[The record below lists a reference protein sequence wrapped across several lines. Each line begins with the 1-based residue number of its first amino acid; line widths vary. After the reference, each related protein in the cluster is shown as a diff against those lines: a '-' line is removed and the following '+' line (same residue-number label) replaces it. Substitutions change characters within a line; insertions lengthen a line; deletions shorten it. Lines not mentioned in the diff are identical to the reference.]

1 MPPLFGR
8 DVRVT
13 IRLAVIGL
21 GKMGVSHLSIANALD
36 DFEVVAVCDNSK
48 LVTDVL
54 GKTTGLKG
62 FNDYDEVLRLRD
74 LDAVLIATPSIA
86 HEPMIRKALDR
97 GLHIFAEKPLTLNA
111 DASRELAELASIK
124 GVVAQVGYH
133 NRYVGTFA
141 EAARLLRE
149 GALGKIGH
157 ALAESYG
164 PVVLRRT
171 KPTWRGKAGQGGGC
185 LHDYAAHPINLL
197 NWMFGAPDNCLGA
210 SLTRH
215 FSAEVEDQVSSL
227 LQFPDGVIGQVSV
240 DWSDPSVR
248 KMTTKL
254 SIWGE
259 AGKLY
264 VDRTDLQLFLTGK
277 HKLPTGYG
285 EGWTVRHITDLTPP
299 VSFYLRGEE
308 YSAQLEAFGRAILG
322 KEPQRNDFASAAATD
337 LTIEMIGKRA
347 AAAPEQGGHSASA
360 PPKSLLAR
368 VFSR

>member
-1 MPPLFGR
+1 
-8 DVRVT
+8 VA

-36 DFEVVAVCDNSK
+36 DFDVVAVCDNSK

-62 FNDYDEVLRLRD
+62 FNDYDEVLKIED

-97 GLHIFAEKPLTLNA
+97 GLHVFAEKPLTLDAN
-111 DASRELAELASIK
+111 ASRELAELAASK
-124 GVVAQVGYH
+124 GLVAQVGYH

-141 EAARLLRE
+141 EAARLVAG
-149 GALGKIGH
+149 GALGKISH

-185 LHDYAAHPINLL
+185 LHDYAAHPLNLL
-197 NWMFGAPDNCLGA
+197 NWMFGAPDHCLGA

-215 FSAEVEDQVSSL
+215 LSAEVEDQAHAL
-227 LQFPDGVIGQVSV
+227 LQFPGGIVGQLSV

-248 KMTTKL
+248 KMTTKI
-254 SIWGE
+254 SVWGD

-264 VDRTDLQLFLTGK
+264 VDRTELQLFLTGK
-277 HKLPTGYG
+277 RAVPEGYR
-285 EGWTVRHITDLTPP
+285 EGWTVKHITDLTEP

-308 YSAQLEAFGRAILG
+308 YSAQLEAFGRAIG
-322 KEPQRNDFASAAATD
+322 QSAVQRNDFAGAAATD
-337 LTIEMIGKRA
+337 LTIQLIEERA
-347 AAAPEQGGHSASA
+347 AGVSVSSDQSAQTTAS
-360 PPKSLLAR
+360 KSLLAR
-368 VFSR
+368 VFNR

>member
-1 MPPLFGR
+1 
-8 DVRVT
+8 VR
-13 IRLAVIGL
+13 IRLAVVGL

-54 GKTTGLKG
+54 SKMTGLKG
-62 FNDYDEVLRLRD
+62 FNDYGEVLELKD
-74 LDAVLIATPSIA
+74 LDAVIIATPTIA

-97 GLHIFAEKPLTLNA
+97 GLHIFAEKPLTL
-111 DASRELAELASIK
+111 DAAASLELAGQAAEK
-124 GVVAQVGYH
+124 GIVAQVGYH

-141 EAARLLRE
+141 EAARLLKT
-149 GALGKIGH
+149 GALGKVSH

-197 NWMFGAPDNCLGA
+197 NWAFGAPEHCFGA

-215 FSAEVEDQVSSL
+215 FSAEVEDQTHAL
-227 LQFPDGVIGQVSV
+227 LQFPGGVVGQVSV

-248 KMTTKL
+248 KMATKL

-259 AGKLY
+259 AGKLS
-264 VDRTDLQLFLTGK
+264 VDRTELQLFLTAK
-277 HKLPTGYG
+277 HRLPDGYR
-285 EGWTVRHITDLTPP
+285 EGWTVKHITDLTAP

-308 YSAQLEAFGRAILG
+308 YSAQLEAFGRAIRNV
-322 KEPQRNDFASAAATD
+322 EPQRNDFASAAETD
-337 LTIEMIGKRA
+337 LTIEMIEHRA
-347 AAAPEQGGHSASA
+347 AAAPENEHAPASE
-360 PPKSLLAR
+360 PKSLLAR
-368 VFSR
+368 VFAR

>member
-1 MPPLFGR
+1 M
-8 DVRVT
+8 T

-21 GKMGVSHLSIANALD
+21 GKMGLSHLSIANALD
-36 DFEVVAVCDNSK
+36 EFEVVAVCDNSR

-54 GKTTGLKG
+54 GRVTGLKG
-62 FNDYDEVLRLRD
+62 FNDYDDVLKLEK
-74 LDAVLIATPSIA
+74 LDAVLIATPTIA

-97 GLHIFAEKPLTLNA
+97 GLHVFAEKPLTLNSA
-111 DASRELAELASIK
+111 ASRELADLAAEK
-124 GVVAQVGYH
+124 GLVAQVGYH

-141 EAARLLRE
+141 EAARLIAG
-149 GALGKIGH
+149 GALGKVSH

-197 NWMFGAPDNCLGA
+197 NWAFGAPEHCLGA

-215 FSAEVEDQVSSL
+215 FSAEVADQTHAL
-227 LQFPDGVIGQVSV
+227 LQFPEGVVGQVSV

-254 SIWGE
+254 SFWGE

-264 VDRTDLQLFLTGK
+264 VDRTELQLFLTGK
-277 HKLPTGYG
+277 HSLPPGYG
-285 EGWTVRHITDLTPP
+285 EGWTVRHITDLAEP

-308 YSAQLEAFGRAILG
+308 YSAQLEAFGRAIAE
-322 KEPQRNDFASAAATD
+322 KEPQRNDFASAAQTD
-337 LTIEMIGKRA
+337 LTIGMIEERA
-347 AAAPEQGGHSASA
+347 ASVPAAEGSAAQSGSA
-360 PPKSLLAR
+360 PKSFLAR

>member
-1 MPPLFGR
+1 
-8 DVRVT
+8 
-13 IRLAVIGL
+13 LAVVGL
-21 GKMGVSHLSIANALD
+21 GKMGVSHLSIVNALE
-36 DFEVVAVCDNSK
+36 DFDVVAVCDNSK
-48 LVTDVL
+48 LVTDVM

-62 FNDYDEVLRLRD
+62 FNDYDQMLALD
-74 LDAVLIATPSIA
+74 ALDAVLIATPSIA

-97 GLHIFAEKPLTLNA
+97 GLHVFAEKPLTL
-111 DASRELAELASIK
+111 DASASQELAELAMKK

-141 EAARLLRE
+141 EAARLLAG
-149 GALGKIGH
+149 GALGKISH

-197 NWMFGAPDNCLGA
+197 NWMFGVPEHCLGA

-215 FSAEVEDQVSSL
+215 FSAEVEDQTHAL
-227 LQFPDGVIGQVSV
+227 LQFKDGAVGQVSV

-254 SIWGE
+254 SIWGD

-264 VDRTDLQLFLTGK
+264 VDRTELQLFLTGK
-277 HKLPTGYG
+277 AKLPDGYR
-285 EGWTVRHITDLTPP
+285 EGWTVNHITDLTPT

-308 YSAQLEAFGRAILG
+308 YSAQLEAFGRAIAG
-322 KEPQRNDFASAAATD
+322 KEAQRNDFAAAAQTD
-337 LTIEMIGKRA
+337 LTIEMIKHRA
-347 AAAPEQGGHSASA
+347 AQAPIVLAQNARVEAGS
-360 PPKSLLAR
+360 KSLLAR

>member
-1 MPPLFGR
+1 MA
-8 DVRVT
+8 

-62 FNDYDEVLRLRD
+62 FNDYDEVLSLKD
-74 LDAVLIATPSIA
+74 LDAILIATPSIA

-97 GLHIFAEKPLTLNA
+97 GLHVFAEKPLTLDA
-111 DASRELAELASIK
+111 SASRELAELAVSK
-124 GVVAQVGYH
+124 GLVAQVGYH

-141 EAARLLRE
+141 EAARLIVG
-149 GALGKIGH
+149 GALGKVSH

-197 NWMFGAPDNCLGA
+197 NWIFGAPEYCLGA

-215 FSAEVEDQVSSL
+215 FSAEVEDQVSAL
-227 LQFPDGVIGQVSV
+227 LQFGNGVVGQVSV

-248 KMTTKL
+248 KMTTKI
-254 SIWGE
+254 SVWGE

-264 VDRTDLQLFLTGK
+264 VDRTELQLFLTGK
-277 HKLPTGYG
+277 HTLPEGYR
-285 EGWTVRHITDLTPP
+285 EGWTVKHITDLTPP

-308 YSAQLEAFGRAILG
+308 YSAQLEAFGRAILKKG
-322 KEPQRNDFASAAATD
+322 THRNDFVSAAATD
-337 LTIEMIGKRA
+337 LTIEMIEHKVA
-347 AAAPEQGGHSASA
+347 TAPTADLSAVVT
-360 PPKSLLAR
+360 PKSLLAR
-368 VFSR
+368 VFAR

>member
-1 MPPLFGR
+1 
-8 DVRVT
+8 VT

-21 GKMGVSHLSIANALD
+21 GKMGLSHLSIANALE
-36 DFEVVAVCDNSK
+36 DFEVAAVCDNSK

-62 FNDYDEVLRLRD
+62 FNDYDEVLKLKG

-86 HEPMIRKALDR
+86 HEPMIRKALDL
-97 GLHIFAEKPLTLNA
+97 GLHVFAEKPLTLDAN
-111 DASRELAELASIK
+111 ASRELAELAATK

-141 EAARLLRE
+141 EAARLLHD
-149 GALGKIGH
+149 GVLGKISH

-197 NWMFGAPDNCLGA
+197 NWSFGAPENCLGA
-210 SLTRH
+210 SMTRH
-215 FSAEVEDQVSSL
+215 FSAEVEDQVSAL
-227 LQFPDGVIGQVSV
+227 LQFGGGVIGQVSG

-264 VDRTDLQLFLTGK
+264 VDRTELQLFLTGK
-277 HKLPTGYG
+277 HNVPEGYR

-308 YSAQLEAFGRAILG
+308 YSAQLEAFGRAIAKG
-322 KEPQRNDFASAAATD
+322 EPQRNDFASAAATD
-337 LTIEMIGKRA
+337 LTIEMIEERA
-347 AAAPEQGGHSASA
+347 AAAPVRPEHSAAAAS
-360 PPKSLLAR
+360 KSLLAR

>member
-1 MPPLFGR
+1 M
-8 DVRVT
+8 T
-13 IRLAVIGL
+13 IKLAVVGL
-21 GKMGVSHLSIANALD
+21 GKMGLSHLSIANALE
-36 DFEVVAVCDNSK
+36 DFEVVAACDNSK
-48 LVTDVL
+48 LVTDVMT
-54 GKTTGLKG
+54 KTTGLKG
-62 FNDYDEVLRLRD
+62 FNDYDEVLKLTNV
-74 LDAVLIATPSIA
+74 DAALIATPSIA
-86 HEPMIRKALDR
+86 HEPMIRKAIER
-97 GLHIFAEKPLTLNA
+97 GLHIFAEKPLTL
-111 DASRELAELASIK
+111 DAASSRELSERAAEK
-124 GVVAQVGYH
+124 GLVAQVGYH

-141 EAARLLRE
+141 EAARLVAE
-149 GALGKIGH
+149 GALGKISH

-197 NWMFGAPDNCLGA
+197 NWMFGAPEHCLGA

-215 FSAEVEDQVSSL
+215 FSAEVEDQTHAL
-227 LQFPDGVIGQVSV
+227 LQFKEGIVGQVNV

-264 VDRTDLQLFLTGK
+264 VDRTELQLFLTGK
-277 HKLPTGYG
+277 GKPQDGYR
-285 EGWTVRHITDLTPP
+285 EGWTVKHITDLTPP

-308 YSAQLEAFGRAILG
+308 YSAQLEAFGRAING
-322 KEPQRNDFASAAATD
+322 REPQRNDFAAAAQTD
-337 LTIEMIGKRA
+337 QTIEMIKHR
-347 AAAPEQGGHSASA
+347 SAHGPVATTDLAEHGS
-360 PPKSLLAR
+360 KSLLAR

>member
-1 MPPLFGR
+1 
-8 DVRVT
+8 VK

-21 GKMGVSHLSIANALD
+21 GKMGLSHLSIANALD

-54 GKTTGLKG
+54 GKVTGLKG
-62 FNDYDEVLRLRD
+62 FNDYDEVLKLKE
-74 LDAVLIATPSIA
+74 LDAVLIATPTIA

-97 GLHIFAEKPLTLNA
+97 GVHLFAEKPLTLNA
-111 DASRELAELASIK
+111 TASRELAELASSK
-124 GVVAQVGYH
+124 GLVAQVGYH

-141 EAARLLRE
+141 EAARLLAS
-149 GALGKIGH
+149 GALGTISH

-197 NWMFGAPDNCLGA
+197 NWVLGVPENCFGA
-210 SLTRH
+210 SLPRH
-215 FSAEVEDQVSSL
+215 FSAEVEDQTHAL
-227 LQFPDGVIGQVSV
+227 LQFPGGVVGQVSV

-254 SIWGE
+254 SIWGDR
-259 AGKLY
+259 GKLY
-264 VDRTDLQLFLTGK
+264 VDRTDLQLFLKGK
-277 HKLPTGYG
+277 SGLPAGYR

-322 KEPQRNDFASAAATD
+322 KEPQRNDFASAATTD
-337 LTIEMIGKRA
+337 LTIEMIEHRA
-347 AAAPEQGGHSASA
+347 AEAPVAGHSQGQRTAA
-360 PPKSLLAR
+360 PKSLLSR

>member
-1 MPPLFGR
+1 M
-8 DVRVT
+8 T

-21 GKMGVSHLSIANALD
+21 GKMGLSHLSIANALE
-36 DFEVVAVCDNSK
+36 DFEVAAACDNSK
-48 LVTDVL
+48 LVTDVM

-62 FNDYDEVLRLRD
+62 FNDYDQVLALD
-74 LDAVLIATPSIA
+74 GLDAVLIATPSIA

-97 GLHIFAEKPLTLNA
+97 GLHVFAEKPLTLDA
-111 DASRELAELASIK
+111 AASRELAELAARK
-124 GVVAQVGYH
+124 GLVAQVGYH

-141 EAARLLRE
+141 EAARLLAG
-149 GALGKIGH
+149 GALGEVSH

-197 NWMFGAPDNCLGA
+197 NWMFGAPEHCLGA
-210 SLTRH
+210 SLSRH
-215 FSAEVEDQVSSL
+215 FSAEVNDQTHAL
-227 LQFPDGVIGQVSV
+227 LQFRDGVVGQVNV

-248 KMTTKL
+248 KMTTKV

-259 AGKLY
+259 LGKLY
-264 VDRTDLQLFLTGK
+264 VDRTELQLFLTEK
-277 HKLPTGYG
+277 AKPAEGYRT
-285 EGWTVRHITDLTPP
+285 GWTVKHITDLTPP

-308 YSAQLEAFGRAILG
+308 YSAQLEAFGRAVNG
-322 KEPQRNDFASAAATD
+322 KEAQRNDFATAAQTD
-337 LTIEMIGKRA
+337 LTIEMIEHRA
-347 AAAPEQGGHSASA
+347 AHAPVASA
-360 PPKSLLAR
+360 VPAQADRKSMLAR

>member
-1 MPPLFGR
+1 
-8 DVRVT
+8 VT

-21 GKMGVSHLSIANALD
+21 GKMGLSHLSIANALA

-54 GKTTGLKG
+54 GKVTGLKG
-62 FNDYDEVLRLRD
+62 FNDYDDVLKLAD
-74 LDAVLIATPSIA
+74 LDAVLIATPTIA

-97 GLHIFAEKPLTLNA
+97 GLHVFAEKPLTL
-111 DASRELAELASIK
+111 DAAASQELAELAAAQ
-124 GVVAQVGYH
+124 GLVAQVGYH

-141 EAARLLRE
+141 EAARLLA
-149 GALGKIGH
+149 GGSLGKISH

-197 NWMFGAPDNCLGA
+197 NWVFGAPETCLGA

-215 FSAEVEDQVSSL
+215 FSAEVEDQTHAL
-227 LQFPDGVIGQVSV
+227 LQFPGGVVGQVSV

-259 AGKLY
+259 RGKLY
-264 VDRTDLQLFLTGK
+264 VDRTELQLFLTGK
-277 HKLPTGYG
+277 TDIPSGYR

-308 YSAQLEAFGRAILG
+308 YSAQLEAFGAAIAR
-322 KEPQRNDFASAAATD
+322 KEAQRNDFASAAATD
-337 LTIEMIGKRA
+337 RTIEMIEERA
-347 AAAPEQGGHSASA
+347 ATAPLPTEHAGRPAEA
-360 PPKSLLAR
+360 PKSLLAR
-368 VFSR
+368 VFAR

>member
-1 MPPLFGR
+1 M
-8 DVRVT
+8 T
-13 IRLAVIGL
+13 IGLAVVGL
-21 GKMGVSHLSIANALD
+21 GKMGLSHLSIANALD

-54 GKTTGLKG
+54 GKVTGLSAC
-62 FNDYDEVLRLRD
+62 NDYDELLKLERLE
-74 LDAVLIATPSIA
+74 AVIIATPTVA

-97 GLHIFAEKPLTLNA
+97 GLHVFAEKPLTLSA
-111 DASRELAELASIK
+111 SASRGLAEMAKAK
-124 GVVAQVGYH
+124 GVVGQVGYQ

-141 EAARLLRE
+141 EAARLLKS
-149 GALGKIGH
+149 GALGKVSH
-157 ALAESYG
+157 VLAESYG

-185 LHDYAAHPINLL
+185 LHDYAAHPINLM
-197 NWMFGAPDNCLGA
+197 NWAFGAPESCLGA

-215 FSAEVEDQVSSL
+215 FSAEVEDQTHAL
-227 LQFPDGVIGQVSV
+227 LQFPGGVVGQVSV

-254 SIWGE
+254 SVWGE

-264 VDRTDLQLFLTGK
+264 VDRTELQLFLSGK
-277 HKLPTGYG
+277 QKLPTGYG
-285 EGWTVRHITDLTPP
+285 EGWTVKHITDLTPP

-308 YSAQLEAFGRAILG
+308 YSAQLEAFGRAIRNV
-322 KEPQRNDFASAAATD
+322 EPQRNDFTSAAETD
-337 LTIEMIGKRA
+337 LTIEMIRQRA
-347 AAAPEQGGHSASA
+347 AAAPPAEQAIRPAGAS
-360 PPKSLLAR
+360 KSLLER

>member
-1 MPPLFGR
+1 MS
-8 DVRVT
+8 
-13 IRLAVIGL
+13 IKLAVVGL
-21 GKMGVSHLSIANALD
+21 GKMGLSHLSIANALD
-36 DFEVVAVCDNSK
+36 DFQVVAICDNSK

-62 FNDYDEVLRLRD
+62 FNDYDEVLKLKN

-97 GLHIFAEKPLTLNA
+97 SLHVFAEKPLTL
-111 DASRELAELASIK
+111 DAAASQELAALAANKSI
-124 GVVAQVGYH
+124 VAQVGYH

-141 EAARLLRE
+141 EAARLLA
-149 GALGKIGH
+149 GGTLGKISH

-197 NWMFGAPDNCLGA
+197 NWVFGAPEHCLGA

-215 FSAEVEDQVSSL
+215 FSAEVEDQTHAL
-227 LQFPDGVIGQVSV
+227 LQFPGGIVGQVSV

-254 SIWGE
+254 SVWGE

-277 HKLPTGYG
+277 HKLPDGYR
-285 EGWTVRHITDLTPP
+285 EGWTVRHITDLTQP

-322 KEPQRNDFASAAATD
+322 REPQRNDFASAAATD
-337 LTIEMIGKRA
+337 LTIDMIERQAASSPQQAERA
-347 AAAPEQGGHSASA
+347 LQPETR
-360 PPKSLLAR
+360 SLLGR
-368 VFSR
+368 VFGR

>member
-1 MPPLFGR
+1 MA
-8 DVRVT
+8 

-36 DFEVVAVCDNSK
+36 DFEVVAVCDNSR
-48 LVTDVL
+48 LVTEVL
-54 GKTTGLKG
+54 EKTTGLKS
-62 FNDYDEVLRLRD
+62 FNDYDDVLKLKD

-86 HEPMIRKALDR
+86 HESMIRKALGR
-97 GLHIFAEKPLTLNA
+97 GLHVFAEKPLTL
-111 DASRELAELASIK
+111 DAAASQELAELAESK
-124 GVVAQVGYH
+124 GLVTQVGYH

-141 EAARLLRE
+141 EAARLIAD
-149 GALGKIGH
+149 GALGTISH

-164 PVVLRRT
+164 PVVLRRA

-197 NWMFGAPDNCLGA
+197 NWMFGAPEHCLGA

-215 FSAEVEDQVSSL
+215 LSAEVEDQAHAL
-227 LQFPDGVIGQVSV
+227 LQFVDGVVGQISV

-248 KMTTKL
+248 KMTTKI
-254 SIWGE
+254 SVWGE

-264 VDRTDLQLFLTGK
+264 VDRTELQLFLAGK
-277 HKLPTGYG
+277 HKRPRGYG
-285 EGWTVRHITDLTPP
+285 EGWTVKHITDLTEP

-308 YSAQLEAFGRAILG
+308 YSAQLEAFGRAILE
-322 KEPQRNDFASAAATD
+322 KEPQRNAFSDAAMTD
-337 LTIEMIGKRA
+337 LTIEMIRQRA
-347 AAAPEQGGHSASA
+347 AGAPATVQTSR
-360 PPKSLLAR
+360 PPDIQRSLLAR

>member
-1 MPPLFGR
+1 M
-8 DVRVT
+8 T

-21 GKMGVSHLSIANALD
+21 GKMGLSHLSIANALE

-48 LVTDVL
+48 PVTDVL
-54 GKTTGLKG
+54 GKVTGLKG
-62 FNDYDEVLRLRD
+62 FNAYDEVLGLTD
-74 LDAVLIATPSIA
+74 LDAVIIATPTIA

-97 GLHIFAEKPLTLNA
+97 GLHIFAEKPLTLDA
-111 DASRELAELASIK
+111 DASRELGELAANK
-124 GVVAQVGYH
+124 DLVAQVGYH

-141 EAARLLRE
+141 EAARLLKT
-149 GALGKIGH
+149 GALGKVSH
-157 ALAESYG
+157 VLAESYG

-185 LHDYAAHPINLL
+185 LHDYAAHPINLM
-197 NWMFGAPDNCLGA
+197 NWMFGTPEHCLGA

-215 FSAEVEDQVSSL
+215 FSAEVEDQTHAL
-227 LQFPDGVIGQVSV
+227 LQFREGVVGQVSV

-254 SIWGE
+254 SVWGE

-264 VDRTDLQLFLTGK
+264 VDRTELQLFLTGK
-277 HKLPTGYG
+277 HAPPDGYG

-308 YSAQLEAFGRAILG
+308 YSAQLEAFGRAIR
-322 KEPQRNDFASAAATD
+322 KVEPQRNDFASAAETD
-337 LTIEMIGKRA
+337 LTIEMIR
-347 AAAPEQGGHSASA
+347 GGAASA
-360 PPKSLLAR
+360 PLIAERAVADAPKSLLAR
-368 VFSR
+368 VFAR